1 MRENFDKAFQF
12 VLKWEGG
19 YVNDPDDPGGE
30 TKYGISKR
38 AYPDLDIKNL
48 TVEQAKEIYFYDYW
62 VKGMCDG
69 LPAGV
74 DLMHFDFCVNGGV
87 KRAGM
92 VLQET
97 LNEFFNE
104 KLVVDGVVGPKTLLA
119 VSKVDTEKLLGAYA
133 LKRVCFYAEL
143 GKEKFLRG
151 WLNRVKSALKE
162 AFYLVKLGR

>member
-38 AYPDLDIKNL
+38 AYPHLDIKNL
-48 TVEQAKEIYFYDYW
+48 TVNQAKEIYFYDYW

-74 DLMHFDFCVNGGV
+74 DLMHFDFCVNAGV
-87 KRAGM
+87 KRAGR
-92 VLQET
+92 VLQKT
-97 LNEFFNE
+97 LNEFFDA
-104 KLVVDGVVGPKTLLA
+104 KLVVDGVVGPKTLSALA
-119 VSKVDTEKLLGAYA
+119 GVDVRELLGAYA
-133 LKRVCFYAEL
+133 LERASFYVEL
-143 GKEKFLRG
+143 GKKKFLKG
-151 WLNRVKSALKE
+151 WLNRVRSALKE
-162 AFYLVKLGR
+162 AFYLVK